1 MTLSDA
7 RFRTRFFLAGLVL
20 LTLLGT
26 LGFCWLEGWSLGN
39 ALYFTIVTITT
50 VGYGDVYPVTAAGR
64 TLAVVI
70 IILGV
75 GAFLGLIANV
85 TEVVMAGREQRGRRQ
100 KLNMV
105 ISAFFGELGSRL
117 LATLARCDAG
127 AGLIGATLHVAD
139 NWTERDWKQA
149 AAQLQSHSGEVVL
162 PPAELEALKILLA
175 GERGFLASL
184 FTNPA
189 LLEHERFADLLS
201 AVFHLEEELAHRTN
215 LALLPASDRAHLNG
229 DGRRVYRLLVAQ
241 WLDHLRYIKDQYP
254 YLFSL
259 ALRTNPFDPA
269 ASPIVLPAADRQ
281 AST

>member
-1 MTLSDA
+1 MTLNDA
-7 RFRTRFFLAGLVL
+7 RFRTRVFLAGLAL

-26 LGFCWLEGWSLGN
+26 LGFRWLEGWSLGN

-64 TLAVVI
+64 TLAVVV

-100 KLNMV
+100 KINMV
-105 ISAFFGELGSRL
+105 IGAFFGEVGGRL

-127 AGLIGATLHVAD
+127 AGAIRAALHVTD
-139 NWTERDWKQA
+139 HWTERDWKQA
-149 AAQLQSHSGEVVL
+149 AAQLHSHPGDVAL
-162 PPAELEALKILLA
+162 PPAELESLKTLLA
-175 GERGFLASL
+175 GERGFLAAL

-189 LLEHERFADLLS
+189 LLEHERFTNLLS
-201 AVFHLEEELAHRTN
+201 AVFHLEDELAHRTD
-215 LALLPASDRAHLNG
+215 LAALPASDHTHLNG
-229 DGRRVYRLLVAQ
+229 DARRVYRLLVAQ
-241 WLDHLRYIKDQYP
+241 WLDHLRYIQDQYP

-269 ASPIVLPAADRQ
+269 ATPIVPPAAG
-281 AST
+281 